1 MNAEQHERLA
11 EAQIEQAQA
20 QTIAERCKALMYVA
34 FGLTAIA
41 FGTVAVLS

>member
-20 QTIAERCKALMYVA
+20 HTFAERCKALMYVA

-41 FGTVAVLS
+41 FATVAVVS